1 MGYALTPMFYKAV
14 ECVFH
19 SNNPLLLDDEIVL
32 DQYYVTIQDKDKD
45 GNIVGERE
53 IPCVTHESLMRYY
66 RENLMPRGM
75 RISYDVCST
84 DPMVC
89 KCIIE
94 KRLSSRDKNRLLK
107 AFPDASADDLDYMI
121 HIEAIGEANLKNA
134 KSEIAQQHLANTAE
148 NRAFDRCMIKFLC
161 IDSKETVYGSS
172 EEIGECDD
180 NAKKVSDKKD
190 WLECAIEQETA
201 IQTKM
206 QIPDAP
212 VKEST
217 DTGKAEEKPVSQ
229 ASSPVDTRANAA
241 TTTHINKFNAPALGQ
256 YDEKN
261 PVHTIIAAI
270 NCVGRV
276 ADYDKAFTILYDG
289 SGLYNGKTY
298 GQIAAALIETGD
310 ANAASILYS
319 IVTAPPAGEKAAQE
333 FVNLVQ
339 LLIDKGRLKF
349 EDKKIVVR

>member
-19 SNNPLLLDDEIVL
+19 SKNPLLSDQEIVL
-32 DQYYVTIQDKDKD
+32 DQYYVTIQDKDKE
-45 GNIVGERE
+45 GNVVGERE

-94 KRLSSRDKNRLLK
+94 KRLSSKDKNLLLK

-121 HIEAIGEANLKNA
+121 HIEAIGEANLKNS

-180 NAKKVSDKKD
+180 NAKKVSNKKD
-190 WLECAIEQETA
+190 WLECAFEQETA
-201 IQTKM
+201 VQTKM
-206 QIPDAP
+206 QIPETPA
-212 VKEST
+212 KEEAN
-217 DTGKAEEKPVSQ
+217 DNKAEEKPAVKADTPVVTHANVST
-229 ASSPVDTRANAA
+229 VN
-241 TTTHINKFNAPALGQ
+241 HVNKFAAPNLGQ
-256 YDEKN
+256 YDEKD
-261 PVHTIIAAI
+261 PVHTLIAAI
-270 NCVGRV
+270 NCVGRTT
-276 ADYDKAFTILYDG
+276 DNNAFTTLYDG

-319 IVTAPPAGEKAAQE
+319 IVSAPPTGEKAAQE

-349 EDKKIVVR
+349 VNKQIVVR